1 MLPDNVMFREGD
13 KFMWDGELYET
24 REAAEA
30 KQKEYE
36 AHDFETQL
44 VEREGKFLVYSRRV
58 VTEIVLEGEAPLG

>member
-1 MLPDNVMFREGD
+1 MQPDSVVFFEGD

-36 AHDFETQL
+36 AHDFATQL
-44 VEREGKFLVYSRRV
+44 VQQEGEFLVYSRRV